1 MLPKRPECEN
11 KIGRLVDCLC
21 SKLQKDVLFLGFAKT
36 VMSSVEDL
44 HSALDEFCKCETKA
58 KKMGEFSALPILY

>member
-1 MLPKRPECEN
+1 MLPK
-11 KIGRLVDCLC
+11 IGMLVECLC

-44 HSALDEFCKCETKA
+44 HSVEHFV
-58 KKMGEFSALPILY
+58 SASP